1 MRCIWLARTASWRK
15 CGWRPAVRSGRR
27 TAVLDLV
34 LENGRV
40 VDGTGNPWFFGD
52 VGIKDGTIV
61 ELGRVNQ
68 RGLETIDARG
78 RVVSPGFIDGHC
90 HSDLMVLD
98 DPRSEIKLRQG
109 VTTEVVGN
117 CGMTPAPFA
126 PRNLDLL
133 RTYAEPV
140 LGNSEQE
147 WRWETVEQ
155 YFDALLGA
163 RPSENV
169 ATYVGHGTLRIAAM
183 GFENRP
189 ASGEELDRMKGL
201 LEEAL
206 QAGAIGLSLG
216 LMYAPGSYTPRE
228 ELAELCSVLSRYD
241 GLLATHIRG
250 EGNSLIPSL
259 EEVIWIAERS
269 DVPLQISHLKA
280 AGGANW
286 GSVTR
291 AMDIIEDARS
301 RGLDVTCDIYPYTA
315 GSTSLTTLLP
325 PWALEGGVSRT
336 LERLGDPAARER
348 IKAELRQEQDDWDNL
363 VASTG
368 WDSVYIS
375 SLSRDDAANLAGKNI
390 LEASE
395 ARGVDPEDS
404 MMDLLLEQDG
414 KVSIVFFHMA
424 GSDVEQVIR
433 WGRSL
438 IASDSLHDQAEKPH
452 PRLYGTFPHVLARYV
467 REKKLLTLE
476 EAVRKMTSFPASRF
490 NLGKRGL
497 IAPGYAAD
505 LVVFDPETV
514 QDTATYEDPKHFPE
528 GISHVLVNGTKAVE
542 AGSLLETGEGTVI
555 ERSTP

>member
-1 MRCIWLARTASWRK
+1 M
-15 CGWRPAVRSGRR
+15 
-27 TAVLDLV
+27 LDLV
-34 LENGRV
+34 LRNGGL

-61 ELGRVNQ
+61 EVGRVNQ
-68 RGLETIDARG
+68 RGRETIDAG
-78 RVVSPGFIDGHC
+78 GQVISPGFIDGHC

-98 DPRSEIKLRQG
+98 DPRSEIKLQQG

-126 PRNLDLL
+126 PQNLELL
-133 RTYAEPV
+133 RTYVEPV
-140 LGNSEQE
+140 LGNTGRE
-147 WRWETVEQ
+147 WRWESVEQ

-163 RPSENV
+163 GPSENV
-169 ATYVGHGTLRIAAM
+169 ATYVGHGTLRIAVM

-189 ASGEELDRMKGL
+189 SSGEELERMKRL

-216 LMYAPGSYTPRE
+216 LMYAPGSYTPST

-250 EGNSLIPSL
+250 EGNSLIPSI

-269 DVPLQISHLKA
+269 GVPLQISHLKA

-286 GSVTR
+286 GRVTR
-291 AMDIIEDARS
+291 AMELIEDARS
-301 RGLDVTCDIYPYTA
+301 RGLDVTCDVYPYTA

-325 PWALEGGVSRT
+325 PWALEGGVSQT
-336 LERLGDPAARER
+336 LERLGDSSSRER
-348 IKAELRQEQDDWDNL
+348 IKAELREEQDDWDNL

-375 SLSRDDAANLAGKNI
+375 SLSKGSDANLAGKNI
-390 LEASE
+390 LEVSE
-395 ARGVDPEDS
+395 SRGIDPEDS

-414 KVSIVFFHMA
+414 KLSIVFFHMA

-452 PRLYGTFPHVLARYV
+452 PRLYGTFPHILARYV
-467 REKKLLTLE
+467 REKKLLSLE

-490 NLGKRGL
+490 KLGKRGL

-505 LVVFDPETV
+505 LVVFDPEKIL
-514 QDTATYEDPKHFPE
+514 DTATYEDPKHFPE
-528 GISHVLVNGTKAVE
+528 GISNVLVNGAKAVE
-542 AGSLLETGEGTVI
+542 SGALLETREGTVI
-555 ERSTP
+555 RRSTDTAR

>member
-1 MRCIWLARTASWRK
+1 M
-15 CGWRPAVRSGRR
+15 
-27 TAVLDLV
+27 LDLV
-34 LENGRV
+34 LQNGRV

-52 VGIKDGTIV
+52 VGIKDGIIV
-61 ELGRVNQ
+61 ELGRVNR
-68 RGLETIDARG
+68 RGLETIDAGG

-98 DPRSEIKLRQG
+98 DPRSEIKLQQG

-126 PRNLDLL
+126 PHNLDLL
-133 RTYAEPV
+133 RTYVEPV
-140 LGNSEQE
+140 LGDTERE

-155 YFDALLGA
+155 YFDALLDA

-169 ATYVGHGTLRIAAM
+169 ATYVGHGTLRIAVM

-189 ASGEELDRMKGL
+189 ASGEELDRMKRL

-228 ELAELCSVLSRYD
+228 ELAELCSVLSRYG

-250 EGNSLIPSL
+250 EGNSLVPSI

-269 DVPLQISHLKA
+269 GVPLQVSHLKA
-280 AGGANW
+280 AGGSNW
-286 GSVTR
+286 GSVNK
-291 AMDIIEDARS
+291 AMELIERARS
-301 RGLDVTCDIYPYTA
+301 RGLDVTCDVYPYTA
-315 GSTSLTTLLP
+315 GSTSLTTMLP
-325 PWALEGGVSRT
+325 PWALEGGVSKT
-336 LERLGDPAARER
+336 LERLGDPASRER
-348 IKAELRQEQDDWDNL
+348 IKAELGQEQDDWDNL

-375 SLSRDDAANLAGKNI
+375 SLSRDHDANLAGKNVV
-390 LEASE
+390 EVSE
-395 ARGVDPEDS
+395 SRGIEPEDC

-433 WGRSL
+433 WERSL

-467 REKKLLTLE
+467 REKKLLSLE
-476 EAVRKMTSFPASRF
+476 EAVRKMTSFPARRF
-490 NLGKRGL
+490 KLGKRGL

-505 LVVFDPETV
+505 LVVFDSEKIV
-514 QDTATYEDPKHFPE
+514 DTATYEDPKHFPE
-528 GISHVLVNGTKAVE
+528 GISHVLVNGAKAVE
-542 AGSLLETGEGTVI
+542 AGALLRTGEGTVI
-555 ERSTP
+555 RRSTDTGR